1 MIPWKYQFWHFQMF
15 WWKFPKFFVLFSKP
29 ETSFSLNFA
38 WLFSVI
44 KANSSVLFLVK
55 CYILCT
61 KGTNRSANFGD
72 FSAGIKIHQI
82 LVIFETTNQFF
93 FRFSWLF
100 NIMRHNSSVLFYLKF
115 YILSTKGAYQ
125 NTNLVKFY
133 VSSRKSDILHFDGLL
148 LSKSCTVSAKK
159 VQKSYLSWHWRVMQS
174 LKKNWLVVSNM
185 TWGIWWIFTQPLKSP
200 KISLRWAIFVQSIWG
215 LS

>member
-1 MIPWKYQFWHFQMF
+1 MF
-15 WWKFPKFFVLFSKP
+15 WWKFATFLISFSKP
-29 ETSFSLNFA
+29 QVSFPSNFA
-38 WLFSVI
+38 WLFSDM
-44 KANSSVLFLVK
+44 KDNPSVLFYVK
-55 CYILCT
+55 RYILCT
-61 KGTNRSANFGD
+61 KRTNQSANFWD
-72 FSAGIKIHQI
+72 FWVLWSKFITFLSFLKQQI
-82 LVIFETTNQFF
+82 G
-93 FRFSWLF
+93 FSSNF
-100 NIMRHNSSVLFYLKF
+100 ASPFSIVRHNSSVLFQLKF

-174 LKKNWLVVSNM
+174 LKKNWLLVPKM